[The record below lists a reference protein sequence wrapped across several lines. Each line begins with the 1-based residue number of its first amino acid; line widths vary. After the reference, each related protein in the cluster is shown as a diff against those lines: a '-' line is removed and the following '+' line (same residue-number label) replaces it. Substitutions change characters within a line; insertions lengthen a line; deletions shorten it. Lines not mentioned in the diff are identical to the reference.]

1 MLLLSMQSAEGV
13 NQFEP
18 PSSSSKAP
26 NLSLYPPLSTLPDN
40 LEVFRVW
47 MMKLGKPGVL
57 ILSQNCSESI
67 RELDDGKICRNH
79 IFLVKKLCFSMFL
92 PDVGKEANPWSLH
105 SVCLARVRLH
115 RCWHPDSCPTH
126 PPPPPRSQILQSRSE
141 KTCGRSMLETTRW
154 LKWCLMMMMMTVPCF
169 FFRILELVGIRCH
182 HSSQVWWSH
191 IYSHPGTRAVCTN
204 IYMLFTGHGHPQSNR
219 HFPTFQPRLR
229 CHDGRPWPARSYGS
243 YGQWWRW
250 HVSSL
255 QTNNKEAK
263 ASRSGRP

>member
-1 MLLLSMQSAEGV
+1 MGKSAG
-13 NQFEP
+13 
-18 PSSSSKAP
+18 
-26 NLSLYPPLSTLPDN
+26 
-40 LEVFRVW
+40 
-47 MMKLGKPGVL
+47 
-57 ILSQNCSESI
+57 
-67 RELDDGKICRNH
+67 NH
-79 IFLVKKLCFSMFL
+79 IFLVINFVSPRCWQGNQSM
-92 PDVGKEANPWSLH
+92 VASLRVLG
-105 SVCLARVRLH
+105 SVRLH

-154 LKWCLMMMMMTVPCF
+154 LKWCLMMMMMMMMMMMTMTMTVPCF
-169 FFRILELVGIRCH
+169 FFSGFWSLLEYVARIAPLETPFA
-182 HSSQVWWSH
+182 SQLAGVVVPYLFTSLH
-191 IYSHPGTRAVCTN
+191 TCSMHKH
-204 IYMLFTGHGHPQSNR
+204 MLFTGHEHPRSNR

-243 YGQWWRW
+243 YGQWW